1 MKNFD
6 KRIYRNDLQIMRGLA
21 VSAVLLFHAN
31 EDIFT
36 FGYLGVDC
44 FFVISGFFVTPLIID
59 IFEENL
65 QIGSA
70 LKKFFKRRF
79 YRLAPALIVI
89 LTFSSIL
96 IFLLAPP
103 TEHKRFA
110 LQGLATLILSG
121 NFGAYKYSAD
131 YFNPNPNPLV
141 HTWSLSVE
149 EQIYIFLP
157 FLFAVIFYKIKFKL
171 SAYFK
176 VYMLIFFA
184 SISVFLIPK
193 ILYHFYNFVGINE
206 IDSFSFYSPVNR
218 IWEFI
223 VGGFVYLYLNYIN
236 LKKFSISIYYFLLSC
251 LILLFTLKP
260 IEPVQALILVVMISV
275 LVIITQCLNMLPN
288 LVKALFKWIG
298 DRSYSVYLLHMPLIY
313 IAKNSSIVNIGNNS
327 NRFWQL
333 VVAIFLSLLLGS
345 IVYNRIENYFR
356 ISAENKTRLFFSFRK
371 LMIVSLMPVIFF
383 LAMNYGVDRQYWGL
397 DKQAN
402 ILPPFAGFL
411 DPKCARDK
419 DLPSACLYKNVKFRK
434 TVLLFGD
441 SHAAQISQAVAD
453 AAKNQNWNAVVWK
466 QSGCN
471 VLPLIRIEDSKSHL
485 SNNCFNSNLLV
496 RSWVKKNK
504 PDLIIISQYTKRN
517 MSLSDLKTA
526 ILEFKYLVPDILFIE
541 NNPVFPDSKTF
552 MVSKPILQQ
561 LISPVVSYPIF
572 VQESAMDS
580 TNLDASNEI
589 SKWANNNGIHTMN
602 FSKIFCKANLCT
614 RFLPS
619 LGWLYR
625 DVDHLSVNGASLTI
639 PKIELFLKSL

>member
-6 KRIYRNDLQIMRGLA
+6 KKIYRNDLQIMRGLA

-44 FFVISGFFVTPLIID
+44 FFVISGFVVTPLIID
-59 IFEENL
+59 IFKKDL
-65 QIGSA
+65 QISSA
-70 LKKFFKRRF
+70 LKFFFKRRF
-79 YRLAPALIVI
+79 HRLAPALIVI
-89 LTFSSIL
+89 LTFSAIL

-103 TEHKRFA
+103 IEHKRFA
-110 LQGLATLILSG
+110 LQGIATLILFG

-157 FLFAVIFYKIKFKL
+157 ILFTVVFYKIKFKL
-171 SAYFK
+171 STYVK

-184 SISVFLIPK
+184 SISIFLIPK
-193 ILYHFYNFVGINE
+193 LLYHFYSFFGINE
-206 IDSFSFYSPVNR
+206 IDSFSFYSPLNR

-223 VGGFVYLYLNYIN
+223 VGGFVYLYLNYKN
-236 LKKFSISIYYFLLSC
+236 LKKFSISIYYFLLFC

-260 IEPVQALILVVMISV
+260 IEPAQAVTLVVMISV
-275 LVIITQCLNMLPN
+275 LVIVTECLNMLPN
-288 LVKALFKWIG
+288 LIKALFKWIG

-313 IAKNSSIVNIGNNS
+313 IAKNSSIINSGSNS

-345 IVYNRIENYFR
+345 LVYNRIENFFR
-356 ISAENKTRLFFSFRK
+356 ISTESKNGFFFSSRK
-371 LMIVSLMPVIFF
+371 LIIASLTPIIFF
-383 LAMNYGVDRQYWGL
+383 LAMNYGVSQYYWGL

-402 ILPPFAGFL
+402 SLPQFAGFL
-411 DPKCARDK
+411 DPNCARDK
-419 DLPSACLYKNVKFRK
+419 ELPSACLYKNANFRK

-471 VLPLIRIEDSKSHL
+471 VLPLMRIQDSKSHL
-485 SNNCFNSNLLV
+485 PINCLNSNLLV

-504 PDLIIISQYTKRN
+504 PDLIIISQYTKKN
-517 MSLSDLKTA
+517 MSLTDLQSA
-526 ILEFKYLVPDILFIE
+526 LLEFKYLAPDILLIE

-552 MVSKPILQQ
+552 MVSEPILKQV
-561 LISPVVSYPIF
+561 ISPVVSYPVFIP
-572 VQESAMDS
+572 ELAMDS
-580 TNLDASNEI
+580 TNLNASNEI
-589 SKWANNNGIHTMN
+589 AQWANNNGIHTMN
-602 FSKIFCKANLCT
+602 FSKIFCKSNLCT
-614 RFLPS
+614 RFIPN

-625 DVDHLSVNGASLTI
+625 DVDHLSVNGAKLTI
-639 PKIELFLKSL
+639 PQIELFLKSM